1 MLNTLPHELLELI
14 LSYLCQDDKI
24 SLLKT
29 CSSMRI
35 VCSRDRCWKSLKIGM
50 NH

>member
-1 MLNTLPHELLELI
+1 MLITLPHELLELI
-14 LSYLCQDDKI
+14 LSYLCQADKI

-29 CSSMRI
+29 CSSMRMI
-35 VCSRDRCWKSLKIGM
+35 CSGDRCWKRLKIGM